1 MKLRL
6 FNHKIEEEGYIAPT
20 DKRILKSD
28 AALGRAQTL
37 LNEIKANMAAFGS
50 ELDAAMAEAK
60 K

>member
-1 MKLRL
+1 MKLKL
-6 FNHKIEEEGYIAPT
+6 FNHKIEEENYIAPT
-20 DKRILKSD
+20 DKRIVKSD

-37 LNEIKANMAAFGS
+37 LDEIKASMLEFGS